1 MRYAIVEANET
12 LHALVKRVFTENAP
26 GGLQRAEKAVRGANP
41 AVDPAKPAAGAVV
54 LLPEVDGATP
64 TSGVTTMQGG
74 SSTLLFVLDQ
84 AAQRLGVLLEKQA
97 QELAEE
103 ATETL
108 ARGQDQELLKSLAG
122 RADEAALREAMRA
135 TIEGAQTSRQRAE
148 ALREAN
154 ARAVEELRK
163 DVETLTKRLG

>member
-12 LHALVKRVFTENAP
+12 LHALVKRVFTENEP
-26 GGLQRAEKAVRGANP
+26 GGLQRAEKAVRDANRT
-41 AVDPAKPAAGAVV
+41 VDPAKPAAGAIV

-64 TSGVTTMQGG
+64 TSGDTTMQSG
-74 SSTLLFVLDQ
+74 SSTFLFVLGE
-84 AAQRLGVLLEKQA
+84 AARRLGALLERQA

-108 ARGQDQELLKSLAG
+108 ARGRDQELLKSLAD

-135 TIEGAQTSRQRAE
+135 TIEGAEQSRRRAE

-154 ARAVEELRK
+154 ARAVEELQR
-163 DVETLTKRLG
+163 DVEALTKRWG